1 MRWLLDRLRGRRV
14 AAQAPPGRRLY
25 AVGDV
30 HGRADLLAELQ
41 DRITADIAR
50 HPDRQACL
58 ILLGDYVD
66 RGHATPAVLDMLCTP
81 PAPGLERVVLRGNH
95 EATLLSFLEDA
106 AAGPG
111 WLEFGGLE
119 TLAGYGV
126 PVARRPNQPA
136 QFEALRLTFAERFPV
151 AHRELLAGLPL
162 WHREGDYLFVHAGI
176 RPGVPIDQQSEK
188 DLLWIRD
195 GFLSSSTDHG
205 FVVVHGHSVAYEP
218 EMRVNRIGIDTGA
231 YVTGVLTC
239 LVLDG
244 DERWL
249 IRTGGGR

>member
-1 MRWLLDRLRGRRV
+1 MRWLLKRLRGRR
-14 AAQAPPGRRLY
+14 AAPQAPPGRRLY

-41 DRITADIAR
+41 ARIVADSKR
-50 HPDRQACL
+50 HPGRQACL

-66 RGHATPAVLDMLCTP
+66 RGHDTRAVIDSLLLP
-81 PAPGLERVVLRGNH
+81 PPPGLERIALRGNH
-95 EATLLSFLEDA
+95 EATLLRFLDDA
-106 AAGPG
+106 TAGPA

-119 TLAGYGV
+119 TLASYGV
-126 PVARRPNQPA
+126 PVARRPTQPA
-136 QFEALRLTFAERFPV
+136 QYEALRLAFVERFPA
-151 AHRELLAGLPL
+151 AHRDFLLQLPL
-162 WHREGDYLFVHAGI
+162 WHREGDYLFVHAGV
-176 RPGVPIDQQSEK
+176 RPGVPLDGQSEQ

-195 GFLSSSTDHG
+195 GFLSSTADHG

-218 EMRVNRIGIDTGA
+218 EMRDNRIGIDTGA

-244 DERWL
+244 HEHWL
-249 IRTGGGR
+249 MRTGRGK